1 MKGANNMKGSTKNNN
16 QESQTYDVKVTRAK
30 EINDSTVVFDMVVNG
45 VTIYGCWYREGK
57 DRNGNDYQMVS
68 FPSHEAEN
76 GKYYNHCWFKI
87 EDDVKASIIEQLQKM
102 V

>member
-1 MKGANNMKGSTKNNN
+1 MKGSTKKENTQN
-16 QESQTYDVKVTRAK
+16 YDVKVTRAK
-30 EINDSTVVFDMVVNG
+30 EIKEGQVAFDMVVNG

-57 DRNGNDYQMVS
+57 GKDGNEYQIIS
-68 FPSHEAEN
+68 FPSQKADN

-87 EDDVKASIIEQLQKM
+87 EDSLKEDIVAQLQKI

>member
-1 MKGANNMKGSTKNNN
+1 MKGSTNKN

-30 EINDSTVVFDMVVNG
+30 ETKEGQVVFDMVVNG
-45 VTIYGCWYREGK
+45 VSIYGCWYREGTSK
-57 DRNGNDYQMVS
+57 KGEEYQMVS
-68 FPSHEAEN
+68 FPSHKDDKTD
-76 GKYYNHCWFKI
+76 KYYNYCWFKI